1 MIALTYTAPGSAPVT
16 IDLGERLLWTDEYD
30 WSAAETETAYSTTGA
45 LLVDCATR
53 QAGRP
58 ISLDGQT
65 GQAWITRAM
74 CDQLR
79 TWKALPGAVFAL
91 TVRGSARNVLWLE
104 FSARPV
110 WALIDSEHTPEL
122 AYLPMFKFL
131 EV

>member
-1 MIALTYTAPGSAPVT
+1 MTV
-16 IDLGERLLWTDEYD
+16 DLGERLLWTDEYD
-30 WSAAETETAYSTTGA
+30 WSAVETETAYSTTGA

-53 QAGRP
+53 QTGRP

-65 GQAWITRAM
+65 GAAWITRAT

-79 TWKALPGAVFAL
+79 AWKALPGAVFAL

-110 WALIDSEHTPEL
+110 WLLADGEHTPEL
-122 AYLPMFKFL
+122 QYLPMFKFI